1 MVTSKSFLAVSIT
14 LKELDEYSDWQVG
27 QENIEL
33 DFTNVFIVFYGE
45 KMRTV
50 LLFGFLILFNYLSS
64 LPKLYNTIQY
74 TIHKIQNWAEL
85 ENEMTLTLFS
95 AYDP

>member
-1 MVTSKSFLAVSIT
+1 MVTSKSYHIVISLLKRIRDVS
-14 LKELDEYSDWQVG
+14 KY
-27 QENIEL
+27 IEL

-64 LPKLYNTIQY
+64 LPKL
-74 TIHKIQNWAEL
+74 
-85 ENEMTLTLFS
+85 
-95 AYDP
+95 